1 MKYENLC
8 VHSKGALVVL
18 ATSMLLI
25 STTLMS
31 GGLSTT
37 FIDNYS
43 FAIFAVVGLHYLS
56 YPFLGLLGEKWMRY
70 KVILVGIIL
79 MFVGFFIVVVTLV
92 ILNFT
97 HLNGIA
103 VVSICLG
110 ATLPYF
116 LGYGIFEA
124 NMIQFGTDQLQFAPS
139 QELSSFVYWV
149 LYINY
154 SLLAYCLQKYHLF
167 YLHLYFWLWCAYCH
181 HCSLVFSL
189 FPTSLSY

>member
-1 MKYENLC
+1 M
-8 VHSKGALVVL
+8 VL

-43 FAIFAVVGLHYLS
+43 FAIFAAVGLHYLS

-70 KVILVGIIL
+70 NKVILVGIIL

-92 ILNFT
+92 VLNFT

-110 ATLPYF
+110 FSPATSATIARWIKSALTKA
-116 LGYGIFEA
+116 GIDTSICKAHSVREATTMAAPLAGISIPEILEAGDWSSQSVFERFYYRPH
-124 NMIQFGTDQLQFAPS
+124 MPSFGQVVLSRAFNLQG
-139 QELSSFVYWV
+139 
-149 LYINY
+149 
-154 SLLAYCLQKYHLF
+154 
-167 YLHLYFWLWCAYCH
+167 
-181 HCSLVFSL
+181 
-189 FPTSLSY
+189 